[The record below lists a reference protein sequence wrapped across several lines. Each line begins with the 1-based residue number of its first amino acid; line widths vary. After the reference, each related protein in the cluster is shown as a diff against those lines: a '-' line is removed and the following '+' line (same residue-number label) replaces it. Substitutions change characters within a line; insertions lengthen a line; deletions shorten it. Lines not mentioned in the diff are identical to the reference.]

1 MPVGFMGGTKRAR
14 SIPSITSSNQCGGPK
29 KAGSVSRYHAPRE
42 KWLGGRS
49 QQKSL
54 YNLYPKTYN
63 STTGKYNYCTI
74 PKSLQTMNPAFS
86 GGVGRYPGAAAGGS
100 NNAMQRV
107 TRA

>member
-14 SIPSITSSNQCGGPK
+14 SIPSISSRNQCGGPK

-54 YNLYPKTYN
+54 YSLYPRN
-63 STTGKYNYCTI
+63 WDTTKKKYNYCTI
-74 PKSLQTMNPAFS
+74 PKGLQTMRPMGA
-86 GGVGRYPGAAAGGS
+86 GGVGRYPGGAAAVRGVS
-100 NNAMQRV
+100 SLA
-107 TRA
+107 